1 MGIKNHWE
9 KYYNAL
15 KKQDWSKA
23 LSALSKIKEQRPRD
37 PQVHLK
43 IADLLQRMKYTES
56 AIDSYHK
63 AAVYLVK
70 DGFLQKAIAIFKIIL
85 RLEPGNREAT
95 MKLEKV
101 LETATSAKVGL
112 SKLAPATMPGISAP
126 VEPPAVSEPPAPVQ
140 EPEKT
145 VEPPQPAEAPEPGA
159 PPLGEVPSY
168 GELPLSQET
177 PEAKETE
184 APSYGEITP
193 TVPEE
198 ETPEEPEES
207 RELGPGYGEITL
219 EDKEF
224 ALESEAPEKP
234 SEPAPEF
241 GDITLDTP
249 TVPEEETP
257 EEPEE
262 PRELGPGYGEITLED
277 KEFALESEAPE
288 KPSEPAPEFGDITLD
303 TPTVP
308 VEETTIPDQVK
319 ALSERDEGFEDFDE
333 LLAEATQE
341 LSKIEVKTYEQSTAY
356 PSCFLPLGI
365 EEAMK
370 FVGKGLPRNYK
381 RGERIINEGDT
392 GDSLYFIRQGTS
404 KVVAHIIGVELV
416 LATLGEGDIFG
427 EVNFLTGRPRTA
439 SVIADSDSEIIEFT
453 RSTLEEAIAKNPEVL
468 DHLNDIYLS
477 RVSDTLKKVKGE

>member
-249 TVPEEETP
+249 TVP
-257 EEPEE
+257 
-262 PRELGPGYGEITLED
+262 
-277 KEFALESEAPE
+277 
-288 KPSEPAPEFGDITLD
+288 
-303 TPTVP
+303 